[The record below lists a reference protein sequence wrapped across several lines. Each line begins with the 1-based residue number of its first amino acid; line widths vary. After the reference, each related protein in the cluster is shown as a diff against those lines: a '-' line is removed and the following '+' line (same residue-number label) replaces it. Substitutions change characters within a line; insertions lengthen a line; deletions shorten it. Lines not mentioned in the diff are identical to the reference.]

1 MEIRKNTK
9 NKNEKM
15 VTFWKKFEK
24 NFRRFAFFLY

>member
-9 NKNEKM
+9 NKTEKL

-24 NFRRFAFFLY
+24 NFRRLAFFLY